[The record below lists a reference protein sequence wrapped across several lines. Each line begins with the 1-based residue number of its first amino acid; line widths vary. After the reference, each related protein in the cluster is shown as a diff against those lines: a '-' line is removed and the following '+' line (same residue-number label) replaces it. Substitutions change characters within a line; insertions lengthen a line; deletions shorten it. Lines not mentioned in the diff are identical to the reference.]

1 MNQFISRLTRPTLA
15 AMLIL
20 LGGGLA
26 AHRVE
31 AQALLPYT
39 LPLDEE
45 RLTATGLSL
54 AQEAAQLAQFQQY
67 DEALARIQLA
77 AQLAPQDPQI
87 LTLMGSL
94 YLQVGDTEAAVTT
107 LEKAKALK
115 ADDPV
120 IWFTLGSAYFGE
132 AKYLQAAN
140 ALEKGLSFEPSNPG
154 AHFDLGNAY
163 YKLNRYSKAI
173 EQYEAAVRH
182 DEMFWPAINNIGLVL
197 YEMGKAESAI
207 EQWERSLDVAQEEP
221 EPTLAIAVANYAANM
236 NRPAAIESAT
246 VALERDSRYGDLAFL
261 EENLWGSRLLSATE
275 AMFGTPGLK
284 DVLSG
289 LYSGAH
295 SHDGHNH

>member
-15 AMLIL
+15 TLLIL

-26 AHRVE
+26 APRVE

-94 YLQVGDTEAAVTT
+94 YLQVGDSSTAVTT
-107 LEKAKALK
+107 LEKAKVLK

-120 IWFTLGSAYFGE
+120 IWFTLGSAYFSE

-163 YKLNRYSKAI
+163 YKLNRYPKAI
-173 EQYEAAVRH
+173 EHYEAAVRY
-182 DEMFWPAINNIGLVL
+182 DEMFWPAINNIGLVF
-197 YEMGKAESAI
+197 YEMGQAESAI

-246 VALERDSRYGDLAFL
+246 AALERDSRYANLEFL
-261 EENLWGSRLLSATE
+261 EENLWGNRLLGATE
-275 AMFGTPGLK
+275 ALFDTPGLQ

-289 LYSGAH
+289 L
-295 SHDGHNH
+295 